1 MGNQNQRPKGKDEEG
16 DGAAA
21 AAVDGGDDQQQQRA
35 KRRRRRRNDN
45 TLQGPSDIL
54 TEEEIVD
61 IQVIKGAVVG
71 VKEV

>member
-1 MGNQNQRPKGKDEEG
+1 MGNQSQRLLRKGGVDDPEDG
-16 DGAAA
+16 DRE
-21 AAVDGGDDQQQQRA
+21 DPDS
-35 KRRRRRRNDN
+35 KREKPVRRRRRNDN